1 MSNIV
6 NVRALLTGQVA
17 ENTILMYEESWKKYM
32 AFAGCPVKAMDAAM
46 LVRFRQHLIVA
57 GGYSAST
64 VNNHIKGVKRIA
76 KELHAN
82 KQIDRVTYLEMR
94 DVAYLPKNALL
105 ERKRPHNK
113 VHIEPE
119 QMGQLCRNL
128 QGTDSPLQLR
138 DQALMFTLATTGC
151 RLSEALFIKMR
162 DIKKMPSGNYMVTGI
177 LGKWQGE
184 PRSVPLSAEAFDAIR
199 SWLTV
204 RPVQSEYIFTGNG
217 YNEDGSVILYHD
229 QPMKRQTAGY
239 RIKEYARTLG
249 IDHLKAHDFRRFV
262 ATQLIKKDGI
272 RTAQKV
278 LGHANISTTAQYDTE
293 SFLESI
299 TANIF

>member
-1 MSNIV
+1 M
-6 NVRALLTGQVA
+6 
-17 ENTILMYEESWKKYM
+17 
-32 AFAGCPVKAMDAAM
+32 
-46 LVRFRQHLIVA
+46 
-57 GGYSAST
+57 
-64 VNNHIKGVKRIA
+64 
-76 KELHAN
+76 HAN
-82 KQIDRVTYLEMR
+82 KQINRVAYLEMQ

-105 ERKRPHNK
+105 ERKRPNNK
-113 VHIEPE
+113 VHVEPE

-128 QGTDSPLQLR
+128 QGVDSPLQLR

-151 RLSEALFIKMR
+151 RLSEALHIKMQ
-162 DIKKMPSGNYMVTGI
+162 DIKKMPSGNYMVAGI

-184 PRSVPLSAEAFDAIR
+184 PRSVPLSAEAFDAIQG
-199 SWLTV
+199 WLAV
-204 RPVQSEYIFTGNG
+204 RPIKSAYIFTGNG

-229 QPMKRQTAGY
+229 QPMKRQTAGH
-239 RIKEYARTLG
+239 RIKQCAKSLG

-272 RTAQKV
+272 RSAQKV

-293 SFLESI
+293 SFSESI